1 MTTLNEQSNPATS
14 QSDSELMLQQIIDR
28 IDGLQATVESE
39 LDAYRNATIQE
50 ENQVVTTIIIPVYN
64 ELPTIARVIGRV
76 AALPIE
82 KEILIVDDCSTD
94 GTVEVL
100 KKLRDVQGIKLIL
113 KDKNAGKGAALRT
126 GFEHATGDIV
136 VIQDADLEYDPQE
149 IPGLLVPILRKE
161 ADVVYGSRFLGDV
174 QHDKS
179 WIHRTGNAVLTQLSN
194 FFSGLKLTDMETC
207 YKAFRRDALNT
218 VEIQQNRFGV
228 EPEITAKLARKGF
241 HFVEVPISY
250 RPRGYDEGKK
260 IGIKDLF
267 KALWCIGR
275 YGLDD

>member
-1 MTTLNEQSNPATS
+1 MTTLNEQFNPATS

-50 ENQVVTTIIIPVYN
+50 ENKVVTTIIIPVYN

-100 KKLRDVQGIKLIL
+100 KKLQDVQGIKLIL

>member
-1 MTTLNEQSNPATS
+1 
-14 QSDSELMLQQIIDR
+14 MLQQIIDR

-50 ENQVVTTIIIPVYN
+50 ENKVVTTIIIPVYN

-100 KKLRDVQGIKLIL
+100 KKLQDVQGIKLIL

-179 WIHRTGNAVLTQLSN
+179 WIHRTGNAVPVSYTHLTLP
-194 FFSGLKLTDMETC
+194 T
-207 YKAFRRDALNT
+207 KA
-218 VEIQQNRFGV
+218 
-228 EPEITAKLARKGF
+228 
-241 HFVEVPISY
+241 
-250 RPRGYDEGKK
+250 
-260 IGIKDLF
+260 
-267 KALWCIGR
+267 
-275 YGLDD
+275 

>member
-1 MTTLNEQSNPATS
+1 MTTLNEQFNPATS

-50 ENQVVTTIIIPVYN
+50 ENKVVTTIIIPVYN

>member
-50 ENQVVTTIIIPVYN
+50 ENKVVTTIIIPVYN